1 MGLSSGRPRLC
12 IVLHSV
18 PSSFR
23 EMWSKAALAMNMD
36 VDKDELQQFLER
48 IMAFANKTGIAFK
61 TGSIYGGLAG
71 FWDYGP
77 IGVEIKNRIKEAWWT
92 NFVRN
97 RDDIVGYEGAIITHP
112 KVWEASGHLASFN
125 DPLILCQG
133 KCKKRHR
140 LDHLIEDKLN
150 LRTEDLELENMSKL
164 VTENALKCP
173 DCGGDLGNPIT
184 FNLMFS
190 TKIGPVQDS
199 SSVAYLRPE
208 NAQLIFSGFRNVIDS
223 TRVKMPF
230 GIAQSGTAF
239 RNEIS
244 PRNFLFRVREFE
256 LMEFE
261 YFTDPEK
268 INHCPAFDEIAD
280 TSVHIYSQLEQSQNF
295 ENHYRVMTVGEAWDK
310 NLFLNKWQAY
320 WMTVFFDWFANDLG
334 IRKENMRFRQHMKT
348 ELSHYALD
356 TWDIEYKYPFG
367 WKELMGCANR
377 TQYDLEQHK
386 THSKTKM
393 QFTETT
399 DNGVKRYVPYVV
411 AEPSVGL
418 GRILLTVLAEGYTEE
433 IVQGRKRVVLKIHP
447 RLAPFDLAVF
457 PLVKKTGIENEAR
470 EIFQYLRSN
479 GFVVSYD
486 DSGSI
491 GKRYR
496 RHDEIG
502 TPFCI
507 TVDYETIEN
516 TSVTVRMRD
525 SMQQCRVKRLE
536 LVVELKNF
544 QKNYQRT

>member
-1 MGLSSGRPRLC
+1 M
-12 IVLHSV
+12 SV
-18 PSSFR
+18 
-23 EMWSKAALAMNMD
+23 N
-36 VDKDELQQFLER
+36 VDKDELRQFLEK
-48 IMAFANKTGIAFK
+48 IMAFANKTGIAFI

-92 NFVRN
+92 DFVRN

-112 KVWEASGHLASFN
+112 KIWEASGHIASFN
-125 DPLILCQG
+125 DPLIFCTG
-133 KCKKRHR
+133 DCKKRHR
-140 LDHLIEDKLN
+140 LDHLIEDQLKI
-150 LRTEDLELENMSKL
+150 RTENLTLEEMGKL
-164 VTENALKCP
+164 VSENALTCL
-173 DCGGDLGNPIT
+173 DCGGDLGDPIT
-184 FNLMFS
+184 FNLMFK
-190 TKIGPVQDS
+190 TQIGPIQDS

-230 GIAQSGTAF
+230 GIAQSGQAF

-268 INHCPAFDEIAD
+268 INDCPAFNDISD
-280 TSVHIYSQLEQSQNF
+280 TIVHIYSQIEQSQSF
-295 ENHYRVMTVGEAWDK
+295 EEHYRVMTVGEAWDK
-310 NLFLNKWQAY
+310 KIFLNKWQAY
-320 WMTVFFDWFANDLG
+320 WMTVFFIWFEKQLG
-334 IRKENMRFRQHMKT
+334 IRKENLRFRQHLKT

-377 TQYDLEQHK
+377 TQFDLEQHG
-386 THSKTKM
+386 THSKVKL
-393 QFTETT
+393 QFTEST
-399 DNGVKRYVPYVV
+399 DRGVKRYIPYVV

-433 IVQGRKRVVLKIHP
+433 VVHGRKRVVLKIHP
-447 RLAPFDLAVF
+447 RIAPYDIAVF
-457 PLVKKTGIENEAR
+457 PLVKKDGIEEVAM
-470 EIFQYLRSN
+470 EIFQYLRSH
-479 GFVVSYD
+479 GFVVNYD

-502 TPFCI
+502 TPFCV
-507 TVDYETIEN
+507 TVDYETLEDA
-516 TSVTVRMRD
+516 SAGVTVRMRD
-525 SMQQCRVKRLE
+525 NMEQIRITRPE
-536 LVVELKNF
+536 LVKEIKAFQKNF
-544 QKNYQRT
+544 QIT